1 MSNNPLIIDA
11 LEEVGPCDIDTLA
24 LHMDQSAQVVNAMIT
39 NQMRKGA
46 VKLVNGLYQLTN
58 QPEPKTIKSPIASKF
73 SCQASDERPKIEIL
87 REVLQQS
94 THAMTAAELAK
105 ATGDSAN
112 NIGGRLKTDIK
123 NGNVI
128 SLVKNGLKVYQW
140 VDAKEEK
147 SPLLQNVANDGNSLL
162 LEQTHIKNKMA
173 EIRPLAPEPK
183 GEKNHLTPEQ
193 HAPVSNGTMNVPNS
207 KQLRAE
213 LVKIDDELIQIN
225 SRMSELTKVRQY
237 KSGMYELVTKL
248 EKLMGV
254 VNESD

>member
-24 LHMDQSAQVVNAMIT
+24 LHMDQSPQVVNAMIT

-58 QPEPKTIKSPIASKF
+58 QPEPKTNKSPIASEY

-94 THAMTAAELAK
+94 TQAMTAAALAK
-105 ATGDSAN
+105 ATGDSVN

-128 SLVKNGLKVYQW
+128 SQVKNGSRVYQW
-140 VDAKEEK
+140 VEAKEEK
-147 SPLLQNVANDGNSLL
+147 SPLLEDTSDNHLISINSV
-162 LEQTHIKNKMA
+162 TK
-173 EIRPLAPEPK
+173 PEFK

-193 HAPVSNGTMNVPNS
+193 HASVSNGTLNVPNS

-225 SRMSELTKVRQY
+225 TRMSELTKTRQC
-237 KSGMYELVTKL
+237 KSEMYELVVKL
-248 EKLMGV
+248 EGLMEAG
-254 VNESD
+254 NDNS

>member
-1 MSNNPLIIDA
+1 MSNNPLIIDV

-46 VKLVNGLYQLTN
+46 VKLVNGMYQLTN
-58 QPEPKTIKSPIASKF
+58 QPEPKINKSPIASKF

-94 THAMTAAELAK
+94 TQAMTAAELAK

-123 NGNVI
+123 NGNVV
-128 SLVKNGLKVYQW
+128 SQVKNGSRVYQW
-140 VDAKEEK
+140 VEAKEEK
-147 SPLLQNVANDGNSLL
+147 SPLLENTSDNQLISLNSV
-162 LEQTHIKNKMA
+162 TK
-173 EIRPLAPEPK
+173 PEFK
-183 GEKNHLTPEQ
+183 GEKNHLIPEQ
-193 HAPVSNGTMNVPNS
+193 HTAVSNGTLNVPNS

-225 SRMSELTKVRQY
+225 NRMGELTKTRQC
-237 KSGMYELVTKL
+237 KSEMYELVVKL
-248 EKLMGV
+248 EGLMEV
-254 VNESD
+254 SNDNA

>member
-46 VKLVNGLYQLTN
+46 VKLINGMYQLTN
-58 QPEPKTIKSPIASKF
+58 QPEPKINKSPIASKF

-94 THAMTAAELAK
+94 TQAMTAAELAK

-123 NGNVI
+123 NGNVV
-128 SLVKNGLKVYQW
+128 SQVKNGSRVYRW
-140 VDAKEEK
+140 VEAKEEK
-147 SPLLQNVANDGNSLL
+147 SPLLPSVANDGNSRHLNKTYI
-162 LEQTHIKNKMA
+162 ENKM
-173 EIRPLAPEPK
+173 EKISPLAPETK
-183 GEKNHLTPEQ
+183 GEKNHLIPEQ
-193 HAPVSNGTMNVPNS
+193 HTSVSNGTLNVPNS

-225 SRMSELTKVRQY
+225 NRMGELTKTRQC
-237 KSGMYELVTKL
+237 KSEMYELVVRL
-248 EKLMGV
+248 EGLMEVG
-254 VNESD
+254 NDNG

>member
-1 MSNNPLIIDA
+1 MMSNNPLIIDA

-46 VKLVNGLYQLTN
+46 VKLVNGMYQLTN
-58 QPEPKTIKSPIASKF
+58 QPEPKTNKSPIASKF

-123 NGNVI
+123 NGNVV
-128 SLVKNGLKVYQW
+128 SQVKNGSRVYRW
-140 VDAKEEK
+140 VEAKEEK
-147 SPLLQNVANDGNSLL
+147 SPLLENTSDNQLISLNSV
-162 LEQTHIKNKMA
+162 TK
-173 EIRPLAPEPK
+173 PEFK
-183 GEKNHLTPEQ
+183 GEKNHLIPEQ
-193 HAPVSNGTMNVPNS
+193 HTSVSNGTLNVPNS

-225 SRMSELTKVRQY
+225 NRMGELTKTRQC
-237 KSGMYELVTKL
+237 KSEMYELVVRL
-248 EKLMGV
+248 EGLMEVG
-254 VNESD
+254 NDNA

>member
-94 THAMTAAELAK
+94 TRAMTAAELAK

-123 NGNVI
+123 NGNVV
-128 SLVKNGLKVYQW
+128 SQVKNGSRVYQW
-140 VDAKEEK
+140 VEAKEEK
-147 SPLLQNVANDGNSLL
+147 SPLLENTSDNQLISLNSV
-162 LEQTHIKNKMA
+162 TK
-173 EIRPLAPEPK
+173 PEFK

-193 HAPVSNGTMNVPNS
+193 HASVSNGTLNVPNS

-237 KSGMYELVTKL
+237 KSEMYELVVRL
-248 EKLMGV
+248 EGLMEVG
-254 VNESD
+254 NDG

>member
-1 MSNNPLIIDA
+1 MMSNNPLIIDA

-46 VKLVNGLYQLTN
+46 VKLVNGMYQLTN
-58 QPEPKTIKSPIASKF
+58 QPEPKTNKSPIASKL
-73 SCQASDERPKIEIL
+73 SCQSSDDRPKIEIL

-123 NGNVI
+123 NGNVV
-128 SLVKNGLKVYQW
+128 SQVKNGSRVYRW
-140 VDAKEEK
+140 VEAKEEK
-147 SPLLQNVANDGNSLL
+147 SPFLENTFDNQLISLNSV
-162 LEQTHIKNKMA
+162 TK
-173 EIRPLAPEPK
+173 PEFK
-183 GEKNHLTPEQ
+183 GEKNHLIPEQ
-193 HAPVSNGTMNVPNS
+193 HTSVSNGTLNVPNS

-225 SRMSELTKVRQY
+225 NRMGELTKTRQC
-237 KSGMYELVTKL
+237 KSEMYELVVRL
-248 EKLMGV
+248 EGLMEVG
-254 VNESD
+254 NDNA

>member
-46 VKLVNGLYQLTN
+46 VKLVNGMYQLTN
-58 QPEPKTIKSPIASKF
+58 QPEPKTNKSPIASKF

-147 SPLLQNVANDGNSLL
+147 SPLLSN
-162 LEQTHIKNKMA
+162 TTA
-173 EIRPLAPEPK
+173 EINTENKVAEICPLAPEPK

-193 HAPVSNGTMNVPNS
+193 HASVSNGTLNVPNS

-237 KSGMYELVTKL
+237 KSEMYELVVRL
-248 EKLMGV
+248 EGLMEVG
-254 VNESD
+254 NDG

>member
-1 MSNNPLIIDA
+1 MSNNPLIIDT

-46 VKLVNGLYQLTN
+46 VKLVNGMYQLTN
-58 QPEPKTIKSPIASKF
+58 QPEPKTNKSPIASKL
-73 SCQASDERPKIEIL
+73 SCQSSDERPKIEIL

-123 NGNVI
+123 NGNVV
-128 SLVKNGLKVYQW
+128 SQVKNGSRVYRW
-140 VDAKEEK
+140 VEAKEEK
-147 SPLLQNVANDGNSLL
+147 SPLLENTFDNQLISLNSV
-162 LEQTHIKNKMA
+162 TK
-173 EIRPLAPEPK
+173 PEFK
-183 GEKNHLTPEQ
+183 GEKNHLIPEQ
-193 HAPVSNGTMNVPNS
+193 HTSVPNGTLNVPNS

-225 SRMSELTKVRQY
+225 NRMGELTKTRQC
-237 KSGMYELVTKL
+237 KSEMYELVVKL
-248 EKLMGV
+248 EGLMEVG
-254 VNESD
+254 NDNA

>member
-24 LHMDQSAQVVNAMIT
+24 LHMDQSAQIVNAMIT
-39 NQMRKGA
+39 NQMRKGT

-58 QPEPKTIKSPIASKF
+58 QPEPKTNKSPIASEY

-94 THAMTAAELAK
+94 TRAMTAAELAK
-105 ATGDSAN
+105 ATGDSVN

-147 SPLLQNVANDGNSLL
+147 SPLLSN
-162 LEQTHIKNKMA
+162 TTA
-173 EIRPLAPEPK
+173 EINTENKVAEICPLAPEPK
-183 GEKNHLTPEQ
+183 GEKNHLIPEQ
-193 HAPVSNGTMNVPNS
+193 HTSVSNGTLNVPSS

-225 SRMSELTKVRQY
+225 NRMGELTKTRQY
-237 KSGMYELVTKL
+237 KSEMYELVVRL
-248 EKLMGV
+248 EGLMGV
-254 VNESD
+254 GNDE

>member
-39 NQMRKGA
+39 NQMRKGT
-46 VKLVNGLYQLTN
+46 VKLVNGMYQLTN
-58 QPEPKTIKSPIASKF
+58 QPEPKTNKSPIASKF

-87 REVLQQS
+87 RGVLQQS
-94 THAMTAAELAK
+94 SQAMTAAELAK

-123 NGNVI
+123 NGNVV
-128 SLVKNGLKVYQW
+128 SQVKNGLRVYQW
-140 VDAKEEK
+140 VEAKEEK
-147 SPLLQNVANDGNSLL
+147 SPLLENTSDNQLISLNSV
-162 LEQTHIKNKMA
+162 TK
-173 EIRPLAPEPK
+173 PEFK

-193 HAPVSNGTMNVPNS
+193 HASVSNGTLNVPNS

-237 KSGMYELVTKL
+237 KSEMYELVVRL
-248 EKLMGV
+248 ERLMGGG
-254 VNESD
+254 NDE

>member
-46 VKLVNGLYQLTN
+46 VKLVNGMYQLTN
-58 QPEPKTIKSPIASKF
+58 QPEPKTNKSPIASKL
-73 SCQASDERPKIEIL
+73 SCQSSDDRPKIEIL

-123 NGNVI
+123 NGNVV
-128 SLVKNGLKVYQW
+128 SQVKNGSRVYRW
-140 VDAKEEK
+140 VEAKEEK
-147 SPLLQNVANDGNSLL
+147 SPFLENTFDNQLISLNSV
-162 LEQTHIKNKMA
+162 TK
-173 EIRPLAPEPK
+173 PEFK
-183 GEKNHLTPEQ
+183 GEKNHLIPEQ
-193 HAPVSNGTMNVPNS
+193 HTSVSNGTLNVPNS

-225 SRMSELTKVRQY
+225 NRMGELTKTRQC
-237 KSGMYELVTKL
+237 KSEMYELVVRL
-248 EKLMGV
+248 EGLMEVG
-254 VNESD
+254 NDNA

>member
-1 MSNNPLIIDA
+1 
-11 LEEVGPCDIDTLA
+11 
-24 LHMDQSAQVVNAMIT
+24 MDQSAQVVNAMIT

-94 THAMTAAELAK
+94 PHAMTAAELAK

-123 NGNVI
+123 NGNVV
-128 SLVKNGLKVYQW
+128 SQVKNSSRVYQW
-140 VDAKEEK
+140 VEAKEEK
-147 SPLLQNVANDGNSLL
+147 SPLLENTSDNQLISLNSV
-162 LEQTHIKNKMA
+162 TK
-173 EIRPLAPEPK
+173 PEFK

-193 HAPVSNGTMNVPNS
+193 HASVSNGTLNVPNS

-237 KSGMYELVTKL
+237 KSEMYELVVRL
-248 EKLMGV
+248 EGLM
-254 VNESD
+254 

>member
-1 MSNNPLIIDA
+1 MMSNNPLIIDA

-46 VKLVNGLYQLTN
+46 VKLVNGMYQLTN
-58 QPEPKTIKSPIASKF
+58 QPEPKTNKSPIASKF
-73 SCQASDERPKIEIL
+73 SYQASDERPKIEIL

-94 THAMTAAELAK
+94 SLAMTAAELAK

-123 NGNVI
+123 NGNVV
-128 SLVKNGLKVYQW
+128 SQVKNGSRVYLW
-140 VDAKEEK
+140 VEAKEEK
-147 SPLLQNVANDGNSLL
+147 SPLLENTSDNQLISLNSV
-162 LEQTHIKNKMA
+162 TK
-173 EIRPLAPEPK
+173 PEFK
-183 GEKNHLTPEQ
+183 GEKNHLIPEQ
-193 HAPVSNGTMNVPNS
+193 HTSVSNGTLNVPNS

-225 SRMSELTKVRQY
+225 NRMGELTKTRQC
-237 KSGMYELVTKL
+237 KSEMYELVVRL
-248 EKLMGV
+248 EGLMEVG
-254 VNESD
+254 NDNA

>member
-1 MSNNPLIIDA
+1 MMSNNPLIIDT

-46 VKLVNGLYQLTN
+46 VKLVNGMYQLTN
-58 QPEPKTIKSPIASKF
+58 QPEPKTNKSPIASKL
-73 SCQASDERPKIEIL
+73 SCQSSDERPKIEIL

-123 NGNVI
+123 NGNVV
-128 SLVKNGLKVYQW
+128 SQVKNGSRVYRW
-140 VDAKEEK
+140 VEAKEEK
-147 SPLLQNVANDGNSLL
+147 SPLLENTSDNQLISLNSV
-162 LEQTHIKNKMA
+162 TK
-173 EIRPLAPEPK
+173 PEFK
-183 GEKNHLTPEQ
+183 GEKNHLIPEQ
-193 HAPVSNGTMNVPNS
+193 HTSVSNGTLNVPNS

-225 SRMSELTKVRQY
+225 NRMGELTKTRQC
-237 KSGMYELVTKL
+237 KSEMYELVVRL
-248 EKLMGV
+248 EGLMEVG
-254 VNESD
+254 NDNA

>member
-39 NQMRKGA
+39 NQMRKGT

-94 THAMTAAELAK
+94 TRAMTAAELAK

-123 NGNVI
+123 NGNVV
-128 SLVKNGLKVYQW
+128 SQVKNGSRVYQW
-140 VDAKEEK
+140 VEAKEEK
-147 SPLLQNVANDGNSLL
+147 SPLLENTSDNQLISLNSV
-162 LEQTHIKNKMA
+162 TK
-173 EIRPLAPEPK
+173 PEFK
-183 GEKNHLTPEQ
+183 GEKNHLIPEQ
-193 HAPVSNGTMNVPNS
+193 HTSVSNGTLNVPNS

-237 KSGMYELVTKL
+237 KSEMYELVVRL
-248 EKLMGV
+248 EGLMEVG
-254 VNESD
+254 NDG

>member
-58 QPEPKTIKSPIASKF
+58 QPEPKTNKSPIASKF

-147 SPLLQNVANDGNSLL
+147 SPLLENTSDNQLISLNSV
-162 LEQTHIKNKMA
+162 TK
-173 EIRPLAPEPK
+173 PEFK

-193 HAPVSNGTMNVPNS
+193 HASVSNGTLNVPNS

-237 KSGMYELVTKL
+237 KSEMYELVVRL
-248 EKLMGV
+248 EGLMGV
-254 VNESD
+254 GNDE

>member
-1 MSNNPLIIDA
+1 MMSNNPLIIDA

-46 VKLVNGLYQLTN
+46 VKLVNGMYQLTN
-58 QPEPKTIKSPIASKF
+58 QPEPKTNKSPIASKF

-123 NGNVI
+123 NGNVV
-128 SLVKNGLKVYQW
+128 SQVKNGSRVYQW
-140 VDAKEEK
+140 VEAKEEK
-147 SPLLQNVANDGNSLL
+147 SPLLKDTSDNQLISLNSV
-162 LEQTHIKNKMA
+162 TK
-173 EIRPLAPEPK
+173 PEFK
-183 GEKNHLTPEQ
+183 GEKNHLIPEQ
-193 HAPVSNGTMNVPNS
+193 HTSVSNGTLNVPNS

-213 LVKIDDELIQIN
+213 LVKIDDELIQTN
-225 SRMSELTKVRQY
+225 NRMGELTKTRQC
-237 KSGMYELVTKL
+237 KSEMYELVVKL
-248 EKLMGV
+248 EGLMEVG
-254 VNESD
+254 NDNA

>member
-46 VKLVNGLYQLTN
+46 VKLVNGMYQLTN
-58 QPEPKTIKSPIASKF
+58 QPEPKTNKSPIASKF

-94 THAMTAAELAK
+94 TQAMTAAELAK

-123 NGNVI
+123 NGNVV
-128 SLVKNGLKVYQW
+128 SQVKNGSRVYQW
-140 VDAKEEK
+140 VEAKEEK
-147 SPLLQNVANDGNSLL
+147 SPLLEDTSDNQLISLNSV
-162 LEQTHIKNKMA
+162 TK
-173 EIRPLAPEPK
+173 PEFK
-183 GEKNHLTPEQ
+183 GEKNHLIPEQ
-193 HAPVSNGTMNVPNS
+193 HTSVSNGTLNVPNS

-225 SRMSELTKVRQY
+225 NRMGELTKTRQC
-237 KSGMYELVTKL
+237 KSEMYELVVKL
-248 EKLMGV
+248 EGLMEVG
-254 VNESD
+254 NDNA

>member
-147 SPLLQNVANDGNSLL
+147 SPLLSN
-162 LEQTHIKNKMA
+162 TTA
-173 EIRPLAPEPK
+173 EINTENKVAEICPLAPEPK

-193 HAPVSNGTMNVPNS
+193 HASVSNGTLNVPNS

-237 KSGMYELVTKL
+237 KSEMYELVVRL
-248 EKLMGV
+248 EGLMEVG
-254 VNESD
+254 NDG

>member
-46 VKLVNGLYQLTN
+46 VKLVNGMYQLTN
-58 QPEPKTIKSPIASKF
+58 QPEPKVNKSPIASKF

-94 THAMTAAELAK
+94 SLAMTAAELAK

-123 NGNVI
+123 NGNVV
-128 SLVKNGLKVYQW
+128 SQVKNGSRVYQW
-140 VDAKEEK
+140 VEAKEEK
-147 SPLLQNVANDGNSLL
+147 SPLLENTSDNLLISFNSV
-162 LEQTHIKNKMA
+162 TK
-173 EIRPLAPEPK
+173 PEFK
-183 GEKNHLTPEQ
+183 GEKNHLIPEQ
-193 HAPVSNGTMNVPNS
+193 HTSVSNGTLSVPNS

-225 SRMSELTKVRQY
+225 NRMAELTKNRQC
-237 KSGMYELVTKL
+237 KSEMYELVVRL
-248 EKLMGV
+248 EGLMEVG
-254 VNESD
+254 NDNA

>member
-39 NQMRKGA
+39 NQMRKGT
-46 VKLVNGLYQLTN
+46 VKLVNGMYQLTN
-58 QPEPKTIKSPIASKF
+58 QPEPKINKSSIASKF

-147 SPLLQNVANDGNSLL
+147 SPLLENTSDNQLISLNSV
-162 LEQTHIKNKMA
+162 TK
-173 EIRPLAPEPK
+173 PEFK

-193 HAPVSNGTMNVPNS
+193 HASVSNGTLNVPNS

-237 KSGMYELVTKL
+237 KSEMYELVVRL
-248 EKLMGV
+248 EGLMEVG
-254 VNESD
+254 NDG

>member
-46 VKLVNGLYQLTN
+46 VKLVNGMYQLTN
-58 QPEPKTIKSPIASKF
+58 QPEPKTNKSPIASKF

-123 NGNVI
+123 NGNVV
-128 SLVKNGLKVYQW
+128 SQVKNGSRVYQW
-140 VDAKEEK
+140 VEAKEEK
-147 SPLLQNVANDGNSLL
+147 SPLLENTSDNPLISLNSV
-162 LEQTHIKNKMA
+162 TK
-173 EIRPLAPEPK
+173 PEFK
-183 GEKNHLTPEQ
+183 GEKNHLIPEQ
-193 HAPVSNGTMNVPNS
+193 HTSVSNGTLNVPNS

-213 LVKIDDELIQIN
+213 LVKIDDKLIQIN
-225 SRMSELTKVRQY
+225 NRMGELTKTRQC
-237 KSGMYELVTKL
+237 KSEMYELVVRL
-248 EKLMGV
+248 EGLMEVG
-254 VNESD
+254 NDNA

>member
-39 NQMRKGA
+39 NQMRKGT
-46 VKLVNGLYQLTN
+46 VKLVNGMYQLTN
-58 QPEPKTIKSPIASKF
+58 QPEPKTNKSPIASKF

-147 SPLLQNVANDGNSLL
+147 SPLLENTSDNQLISLNSV
-162 LEQTHIKNKMA
+162 TK
-173 EIRPLAPEPK
+173 PEFK

-193 HAPVSNGTMNVPNS
+193 HASVSNGTLNVPNS

-237 KSGMYELVTKL
+237 KSEMYELVVRL
-248 EKLMGV
+248 EGLMGV
-254 VNESD
+254 GNDE

>member
-24 LHMDQSAQVVNAMIT
+24 LHMDQSAQIVNAMIT

-58 QPEPKTIKSPIASKF
+58 QPEPKTIKSPIASEC

-94 THAMTAAELAK
+94 TCAMTAAELAK
-105 ATGDSAN
+105 ATGDSVN
-112 NIGGRLKTDIK
+112 NIGDRLKTDIK
-123 NGNVI
+123 NGNVV
-128 SLVKNGLKVYQW
+128 SQVKNGLRVYQW
-140 VDAKEEK
+140 VETKKEK
-147 SPLLQNVANDGNSLL
+147 SPLLEDTSDNHLISLNSV
-162 LEQTHIKNKMA
+162 TK
-173 EIRPLAPEPK
+173 PEFK
-183 GEKNHLTPEQ
+183 GEKNHLIPEQ
-193 HAPVSNGTMNVPNS
+193 RTSVSSGTVNVPNS
-207 KQLRAE
+207 KQLRAD

-237 KSGMYELVTKL
+237 KSEMYELVTKL
-248 EKLMGV
+248 EKLMEV
-254 VNESD
+254 VNESV

>member
-1 MSNNPLIIDA
+1 MMSNNPLIIDA

-39 NQMRKGA
+39 NQMRKGT
-46 VKLVNGLYQLTN
+46 VKLVNGMYQLTN
-58 QPEPKTIKSPIASKF
+58 QPEPKINKSSIASKF

-147 SPLLQNVANDGNSLL
+147 SPLLEDTSDNQLISLNSV
-162 LEQTHIKNKMA
+162 TK
-173 EIRPLAPEPK
+173 PEFK

-193 HAPVSNGTMNVPNS
+193 HASVSNGTLNVPNS

-237 KSGMYELVTKL
+237 KSEMYELVVRL
-248 EKLMGV
+248 ERLMGGG
-254 VNESD
+254 NDE

>member
-1 MSNNPLIIDA
+1 MMSNNPLIIDA

-39 NQMRKGA
+39 NQMRKGT
-46 VKLVNGLYQLTN
+46 VKLVNGMYQLTN
-58 QPEPKTIKSPIASKF
+58 QPEPKINKSPIASNF

-123 NGNVI
+123 NGNVV
-128 SLVKNGLKVYQW
+128 SQVKNGSRVYQW
-140 VDAKEEK
+140 VEAKEEK
-147 SPLLQNVANDGNSLL
+147 SPLLSN
-162 LEQTHIKNKMA
+162 TTA
-173 EIRPLAPEPK
+173 EINTENKVAEICPLAPEPK

-193 HAPVSNGTMNVPNS
+193 HASVSNGTLNVPNS

-237 KSGMYELVTKL
+237 KSEMYELV
-248 EKLMGV
+248 EA
-254 VNESD
+254 

>member
-1 MSNNPLIIDA
+1 MMSNNPLIIDA

-46 VKLVNGLYQLTN
+46 VKLVNGMYQLTN
-58 QPEPKTIKSPIASKF
+58 QPEPKTNKSPIASKF

-94 THAMTAAELAK
+94 SLAMTAAELAK

-123 NGNVI
+123 NGNVV
-128 SLVKNGLKVYQW
+128 SQVKNGSRVYLW
-140 VDAKEEK
+140 VEAKEEK
-147 SPLLQNVANDGNSLL
+147 SPLLENTSDNQLISLNSV
-162 LEQTHIKNKMA
+162 TK
-173 EIRPLAPEPK
+173 PEFK
-183 GEKNHLTPEQ
+183 GEKNHLIPEQ
-193 HAPVSNGTMNVPNS
+193 HTSVSNGTLNVPNS

-225 SRMSELTKVRQY
+225 NRMGELTKTRQC
-237 KSGMYELVTKL
+237 KSEMYELVVRL
-248 EKLMGV
+248 EGLMEVG
-254 VNESD
+254 NDNA

>member
-1 MSNNPLIIDA
+1 MMSNNPLIIDA

-39 NQMRKGA
+39 NQMRKGT
-46 VKLVNGLYQLTN
+46 VKLVNGMYQLTN
-58 QPEPKTIKSPIASKF
+58 QPEPKINKSSIASKF

-147 SPLLQNVANDGNSLL
+147 SPLLENTSDNQLIPLNSV
-162 LEQTHIKNKMA
+162 TK
-173 EIRPLAPEPK
+173 PEFK
-183 GEKNHLTPEQ
+183 SEKNHLIPEQ
-193 HAPVSNGTMNVPNS
+193 HASVSNGTLNVPNS

-237 KSGMYELVTKL
+237 KSEMYELVVRL
-248 EKLMGV
+248 EGLMEVG
-254 VNESD
+254 NDG

>member
-24 LHMDQSAQVVNAMIT
+24 LHMDQSAQIVNAMIT
-39 NQMRKGA
+39 NQMRKGT
-46 VKLVNGLYQLTN
+46 VKLVNGMYQLTN
-58 QPEPKTIKSPIASKF
+58 QPEPKINKSSIASKF

-147 SPLLQNVANDGNSLL
+147 SPLLENTSDNQLISLNSV
-162 LEQTHIKNKMA
+162 TK
-173 EIRPLAPEPK
+173 PEFK

-193 HAPVSNGTMNVPNS
+193 HASVSNGTLNVPNS

-237 KSGMYELVTKL
+237 KSEMYELVVRL
-248 EKLMGV
+248 EGLMEVG
-254 VNESD
+254 NDG

>member
-1 MSNNPLIIDA
+1 MMSNNPLIIDA

-39 NQMRKGA
+39 NQMRKGT
-46 VKLVNGLYQLTN
+46 VKLVNGMYQLTN
-58 QPEPKTIKSPIASKF
+58 QPEPKINKSSIASKF

-94 THAMTAAELAK
+94 TRAMTAAELAK

-123 NGNVI
+123 NGNVV
-128 SLVKNGLKVYQW
+128 SQVKNGSRVYQW
-140 VDAKEEK
+140 VEAKEEK
-147 SPLLQNVANDGNSLL
+147 SPLLENTSDNQLISLNSV
-162 LEQTHIKNKMA
+162 TK
-173 EIRPLAPEPK
+173 PEFK

-193 HAPVSNGTMNVPNS
+193 HASVSNGTLNVPNS

-237 KSGMYELVTKL
+237 KSEMYELVVRL
-248 EKLMGV
+248 EGLMEVG
-254 VNESD
+254 NDG

>member
-39 NQMRKGA
+39 NQMRKGT

-94 THAMTAAELAK
+94 TRAMTAAELAK

-123 NGNVI
+123 NGNVV
-128 SLVKNGLKVYQW
+128 SQVKNGSRVYQW
-140 VDAKEEK
+140 VEAKEEK
-147 SPLLQNVANDGNSLL
+147 SPLLENTSDNQLISLNSV
-162 LEQTHIKNKMA
+162 TK
-173 EIRPLAPEPK
+173 PEFK

-193 HAPVSNGTMNVPNS
+193 HASVSNGTLNVPNS

-237 KSGMYELVTKL
+237 KSEMYELVVRL
-248 EKLMGV
+248 EGLMEVG
-254 VNESD
+254 NDG

>member
-24 LHMDQSAQVVNAMIT
+24 LHMDQSAQIVNAMIT
-39 NQMRKGA
+39 NQMRKGT

-94 THAMTAAELAK
+94 TQAMTAAELAK

-123 NGNVI
+123 NGNVV
-128 SLVKNGLKVYQW
+128 SQVKNGSRVYQW
-140 VDAKEEK
+140 VEAKEEK
-147 SPLLQNVANDGNSLL
+147 SPLLENTSDNQLISLNSV
-162 LEQTHIKNKMA
+162 TK
-173 EIRPLAPEPK
+173 PEFK

-193 HAPVSNGTMNVPNS
+193 HASVSNGTLNVPSS

-237 KSGMYELVTKL
+237 KSEMYELVVRL
-248 EKLMGV
+248 EGLMGV
-254 VNESD
+254 GNDE

>member
-46 VKLVNGLYQLTN
+46 VKLVNGMYQLTN
-58 QPEPKTIKSPIASKF
+58 QPEPKTNKSPIASKF

-87 REVLQQS
+87 RGVLQQS
-94 THAMTAAELAK
+94 SQAMTAAELAK

-147 SPLLQNVANDGNSLL
+147 SPLLEDTSDNQLISLNSV
-162 LEQTHIKNKMA
+162 TK
-173 EIRPLAPEPK
+173 PEFK

-193 HAPVSNGTMNVPNS
+193 HASVSNGTMNVPNS
-207 KQLRAE
+207 KQLRTE

-225 SRMSELTKVRQY
+225 SRMSELTKMRQY
-237 KSGMYELVTKL
+237 KSEMYELVTKL
-248 EKLMGV
+248 EKLMEV
-254 VNESD
+254 VNESV

>member
-39 NQMRKGA
+39 NQMRKGT

-94 THAMTAAELAK
+94 TRAMTAAELAK

-123 NGNVI
+123 NGNVV
-128 SLVKNGLKVYQW
+128 SQVKNGSRVYQW
-140 VDAKEEK
+140 AEAKEEK
-147 SPLLQNVANDGNSLL
+147 SPLLENTSDNQLISLNSV
-162 LEQTHIKNKMA
+162 TK
-173 EIRPLAPEPK
+173 PEFK

-193 HAPVSNGTMNVPNS
+193 HASVSNGTLNVPNS

-237 KSGMYELVTKL
+237 KSEMYELVVRL
-248 EKLMGV
+248 EGLMEVG
-254 VNESD
+254 NDG